1 MNRLTLDIPA
11 LLAGI
16 DLMPFFIVTS
26 GIILFWVAMIWIVLF
41 IVSRMR

>member
-1 MNRLTLDIPA
+1 MRLELNINE

-41 IVSRMR
+41 ILAKMR

>member
-1 MNRLTLDIPA
+1 MRLELNINE

-26 GIILFWVAMIWIVLF
+26 GIILFWVLMIWIVLF